1 MKVTLKFQPIPKNRR
16 ILGEMFDDMKKSG
29 VDIEYSED
37 LDTVIVESKHQLT
50 TEKILLVHGYQIVGN
65 YIDGAMKK
73 LADKYQLNEMH
84 LGAPDLRGI
93 EDSSRVIG
101 TPDSGLDSESR
112 QKAIPTKLNRKNAL
126 NYVHQKARKA
136 RRARIKARARHLR
149 DGLDGQI
156 LAYEEI
162 LRYLR
167 KR

>member
-29 VDIEYSED
+29 VDIEYSGD
-37 LDTVIVESKHQLT
+37 LDTVIVESKHQPT
-50 TEKILLVHGYQIVGN
+50 TEKILLVHGYQITGN

-73 LADKYQLNEMH
+73 LADKYQLDEMH

-101 TPDSGLDSESR
+101 TPHQELNVSKRKPSVSKRTLRSFIQNKLRHARQSR
-112 QKAIPTKLNRKNAL
+112 SK
-126 NYVHQKARKA
+126 
-136 RRARIKARARHLR
+136 RRVQHVR
-149 DGLDGQI
+149 DNLEGQVQ
-156 LAYEEI
+156 AYEEI
-162 LRYLR
+162 LRYLK

>member
-29 VDIEYSED
+29 VDIEYGED
-37 LDTVIVESKHQLT
+37 LDTVIVESKYQPT

-101 TPDSGLDSESR
+101 TPRSE
-112 QKAIPTKLNRKNAL
+112 KAIPAKLNRRNAL

-136 RRARIKARARHLR
+136 RQARIKARARHLR

-156 LAYEEI
+156 SAYEEI

-167 KR
+167 RR